1 MKSIL
6 RMLSVICLVVTAA
19 GQTAVPAVNDP
30 TVAALT
36 GLLPLKQQA
45 RFGKELRTNHK
56 RTKFAGFLGT
66 QGRFAL
72 LANKE
77 ALLHVRAEAERPNYG
92 GNAAAKTHKNLW
104 RAILE
109 GSVQPPQNP
118 PARTGD

>member
-19 GQTAVPAVNDP
+19 GQTAAPAVNDP

-45 RFGKELRTNHK
+45 RFGEELRENHK

-77 ALLHVRAEAERPNYG
+77 ALLYVRAEAERPNYG

-109 GSVQPPQNP
+109 GKVQLPQNP

>member
-6 RMLSVICLVVTAA
+6 RMLSVVCLVVSAA
-19 GQTAVPAVNDP
+19 GQTADPVANDP
-30 TVAALT
+30 TVAALRA
-36 GLLPLKQQA
+36 LLPLKQQA
-45 RFGKELRTNHK
+45 HFGKELRVNHK

-109 GSVQPPQNP
+109 GKIT
-118 PARTGD
+118 PAPTAPAKTGD